1 MSNNRTSGMS
11 QKIRNNFRGGISIAV
26 LTIYFII
33 IVYPLIWMI
42 LGSLKTTNEIFT
54 NVWGLPK
61 VWQFENYVLAW
72 KSGIAK
78 FFLNSV
84 YVTGA
89 TILLTLTCASLFA
102 YSMVIHSFR
111 FKGLLIGLTVLGLL
125 FSPIVSLIPL
135 YQEIQALGLYN
146 KREALIL
153 IYTAY
158 QIPLSFFLIYDHFR
172 QINHD
177 YLDAARIDGC
187 SDLRALASIYV
198 PMSWPILITSA
209 VLAGFYAWN
218 EFSFALILVK
228 NDALRT
234 IPTGLLFFQGE
245 MHNEWAVLLA
255 GLVISAIP
263 IIVFFALAQRFFIAG
278 LTGEGVKG

>member
-1 MSNNRTSGMS
+1 ML
-11 QKIRNNFRGGISIAV
+11 QKIKSRIGGSVSFIV

-42 LGSLKTTNEIFT
+42 LSSFKSTSEIFT
-54 NVWGLPK
+54 NIWGLPQT
-61 VWQFENYVLAW
+61 WLFGNYVEAW
-72 KSGIAK
+72 KSGVAG

-84 YVTGA
+84 YVTVA
-89 TILLTLTCASLFA
+89 TVLLTLACSCLYAF
-102 YSMVIHSFR
+102 SMAIHNFP
-111 FKGLLIGLTVLGLL
+111 FKRILMGLTVLGLL

-135 YQEIQALGLYN
+135 YQETQALGLYN

-158 QIPLSFFLIYDHFR
+158 QIPLSFFLLHDYFRNIDHA
-172 QINHD
+172 

-187 SDLRALASIYV
+187 SDLRALVSIYI
-198 PMSWPILITSA
+198 PMSRPILITSA
-209 VLAGFYAWN
+209 VLSGFYAWN

-228 NDALRT
+228 TDALRT
-234 IPTGLLFFQGE
+234 IPAGLLFFQGE
-245 MHNEWAVLLA
+245 MHTEWAVLLA

-263 IIVFFALAQRFFIAG
+263 IIVFFAFAQKYFIAG
-278 LTGEGVKG
+278 LSGEGIKG

>member
-1 MSNNRTSGMS
+1 ML
-11 QKIRNNFRGGISIAV
+11 QKIKNNIGGSTSSIV

-33 IVYPLIWMI
+33 IVYPLVWMI
-42 LGSLKTTNEIFT
+42 LGSLKTTSEIFT
-54 NVWGLPK
+54 NIWGFPK
-61 VWQFENYVLAW
+61 IWQFENYVLAW

-84 YVTGA
+84 YVTVA
-89 TILLTLTCASLFA
+89 TVLLTLTCACLYA
-102 YSMVIHSFR
+102 YSMVVHSFR
-111 FKGLLIGLTVLGLL
+111 FKSLLMGTTVLGLL

-158 QIPLSFFLIYDHFR
+158 QIPMSFFLIHDHFR

-255 GLVISAIP
+255 GLVISAVP
-263 IIVFFALAQRFFIAG
+263 IIVFFSLAQRFFIAG
-278 LTGEGVKG
+278 LSGEGVKG